1 MTTEAQQSDRIERS
15 IVINASRDKVW
26 RSLTH
31 AETFGTWFGAELA
44 GQVFE
49 PGRRVRGRIAICGF
63 EHVFF
68 DVVVDRI
75 EPQQRFSFHWHPY
88 PVDPKVDYT
97 LEQPTR
103 VEFTLADAPDSATL
117 LKVVESGFD
126 GVPPHRR
133 FEAFRM
139 NNQGWQAQ
147 LLNIA
152 NYAQQQ

>member
-1 MTTEAQQSDRIERS
+1 
-15 IVINASRDKVW
+15 
-26 RSLTH
+26 
-31 AETFGTWFGAELA
+31 
-44 GQVFE
+44 E
-49 PGRRVRGRIAICGF
+49 PGRRVRGRVFKCGF

-68 DVVVDRI
+68 DVVVERI
-75 EPQQRFSFHWHPY
+75 EPQQRFSFRWHPF

-97 LEQPTR
+97 LEQPTC
-103 VEFTLADAPDSATL
+103 VEFTLHDAPDNATL

-147 LLNIA
+147 LQNIA
-152 NYAQQQ
+152 NYVQQQ